1 MKKALLLVVILF
13 AAVLSTA
20 CINNFAVQEL
30 NNKAKQALDSG
41 DYETAINRLK
51 SSIDLDSTIFE
62 THFNLGIAYT
72 QAEKYALAVDA
83 LNNATKLK
91 PSFADTYYAL
101 AVAYENFGKSIINGE
116 TTLTGEKVEIKDDD
130 TNKENIDDDNTKTP
144 KTELSQ
150 EAKTKVVELYEE
162 SINAYNKYLDLEKTG
177 KADKEEVVSRINYL
191 QTQIMKYTVPSE
203 NN

>member
-13 AAVLSTA
+13 TAVLSTA
-20 CINNFAVQEL
+20 CINNLAVQEL

-41 DYETAINRLK
+41 DYETAISRLK

-72 QAEKYALAVDA
+72 QAEKYSLAVEA

-91 PSFADTYYAL
+91 PNFADTYYAL
-101 AVAYENFGKSIINGE
+101 AVAYENFGKSIVNGE
-116 TTLTGEKVEIKDDD
+116 TTLTGEKVGIK
-130 TNKENIDDDNTKTP
+130 EDNTKTEDNNDDEAESK
-144 KTELSQ
+144 KTELSE
-150 EAKTKVVELYEE
+150 EAKIKIAELFES

-177 KADKEEVVSRINYL
+177 KADKENVVSRINYL
-191 QTQIMKYTVPSE
+191 QTQIMKYTVPTE